1 MNIADTLSSM
11 SEPLQTAPGPATPV
25 PLTVLVTR
33 LEQRI
38 LSLEQLLTQLLDQ
51 ALAASTD
58 RDTLVTLLNG
68 FTNGG
73 SSFGAYQVDAFTQ
86 AYLGLLGPLLA
97 VRMNEDLKGA
107 VVEDLMKACAPLT
120 RNALEELAAYRETQM
135 GRDLLANAM
144 GTTAADPW
152 SAEPEGDWHNLEES

>member
-1 MNIADTLSSM
+1 MNTPDTLSSM
-11 SEPLQTAPGPATPV
+11 ADSFQTAPGTATPV
-25 PLTVLVTR
+25 PLTALVTR

-38 LSLEQLLTQLLDQ
+38 LLLEQLLTQLLDQ

-107 VVEDLMKACAPLT
+107 AVEDLMKACAPLT

-135 GRDLLANAM
+135 GRDLLANVM
-144 GTTAADPW
+144 GNPPADPW
-152 SAEPEGDWHNLEES
+152 TADPQGDWNSLEEA

>member
-1 MNIADTLSSM
+1 M
-11 SEPLQTAPGPATPV
+11 
-25 PLTVLVTR
+25 
-33 LEQRI
+33 
-38 LSLEQLLTQLLDQ
+38 
-51 ALAASTD
+51 AASTD

-107 VVEDLMKACAPLT
+107 AVEDLMKACAPLT

-135 GRDLLANAM
+135 GRDLLANVM
-144 GTTAADPW
+144 GNLPADPW
-152 SAEPEGDWHNLEES
+152 TADPQGDWNDLEEA